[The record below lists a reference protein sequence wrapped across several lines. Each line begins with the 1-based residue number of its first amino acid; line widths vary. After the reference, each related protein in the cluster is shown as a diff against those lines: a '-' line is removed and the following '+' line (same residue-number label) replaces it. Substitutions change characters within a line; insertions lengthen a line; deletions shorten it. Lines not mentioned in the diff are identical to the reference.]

1 MSKQSENVSIKC
13 VLRVDSTR
21 CFCNLDN
28 GNCWDFN
35 DIMEAIYSISRDKL
49 FGSVPNGAF
58 KNSEHG
64 PQALQNISSILNL
77 LHKYSFD
84 LSKSLFDQSSEQLDD
99 GFQSNCYI
107 TDVSEKDVEKLINRE
122 DIGIK
127 EYPNGIKCLQFFSR
141 GTRNIYN
148 QSKSVLRIRE
158 KLIQQIDSCET
169 QIPNKT
175 VCELL
180 KLRDILPQTLELFH
194 EFANSKHL
202 LGEKKVDLREAKYY
216 LNWNSNEMIGNK
228 RTRGIVFAWII
239 AGFLLFSIVMI
250 ARSSCSYEPIEERK
264 PLNPQEFKLKDIE
277 KELKIALLGKK
288 PEKSLMTIQAK
299 KNLSTPRE
307 ESDLGSS
314 KNRSKLKQEM
324 EQQQDMAEFIPHLQ
338 QPKKRNPRIPSG
350 ERNEKSIISKTDQ
363 GSVMKKRK
371 SDESVAMKSIK
382 KTQSLSSPEH
392 TALSI
397 EHPRVQR
404 TPRPRT
410 PIEGVE
416 SKRTKRKKSGSR
428 PKSPG
433 SEYHG
438 KKSKEKTQWFRF
450 WS

>member
-35 DIMEAIYSISRDKL
+35 DIM
-49 FGSVPNGAF
+49 
-58 KNSEHG
+58 
-64 PQALQNISSILNL
+64 
-77 LHKYSFD
+77 
-84 LSKSLFDQSSEQLDD
+84 
-99 GFQSNCYI
+99 
-107 TDVSEKDVEKLINRE
+107 
-122 DIGIK
+122 
-127 EYPNGIKCLQFFSR
+127 
-141 GTRNIYN
+141 
-148 QSKSVLRIRE
+148 
-158 KLIQQIDSCET
+158 
-169 QIPNKT
+169 
-175 VCELL
+175 
-180 KLRDILPQTLELFH
+180 
-194 EFANSKHL
+194 
-202 LGEKKVDLREAKYY
+202 
-216 LNWNSNEMIGNK
+216 
-228 RTRGIVFAWII
+228 
-239 AGFLLFSIVMI
+239 
-250 ARSSCSYEPIEERK
+250 
-264 PLNPQEFKLKDIE
+264 
-277 KELKIALLGKK
+277 
-288 PEKSLMTIQAK
+288 
-299 KNLSTPRE
+299 LSTPRE